1 MKSSY
6 LYSLLL
12 LGCAG
17 LNVSPTLYAAQCAE
31 FLDLKV
37 RKLHS
42 EQQLDL
48 CQLTQGKPVLIVNTA
63 SHCGYTPQFKG
74 LEKLHQKYKDDG
86 LVVLGFPSNDFN
98 QEEAKEVKTADVCYI
113 NYGVTFTMV
122 ATGAVRGESAQP
134 PFRHLAIETR
144 EPNWNFNK
152 YLVSADGKQ
161 IERFA
166 SAVKPDDRALIAAI
180 EKQL

>member
-1 MKSSY
+1 MKSVY
-6 LYSLLL
+6 LGVLL
-12 LGCAG
+12 
-17 LNVSPTLYAAQCAE
+17 VSCGVISSAVNAKQCAD
-31 FLDLKV
+31 FLDVKV

-98 QEEAKEVKTADVCYI
+98 QEEAQEVKTADVCYI
-113 NYGVTFTMV
+113 NYGVTFTMA
-122 ATGAVRGESAQP
+122 ATGVVTGELAQQPFKHLSA
-134 PFRHLAIETR
+134 ETR

-161 IERFA
+161 IQRF
-166 SAVKPDDRALIAAI
+166 SSNVKPNDSALIEAI
-180 EKQL
+180 EKLL

>member
-1 MKSSY
+1 MMKSVY
-6 LYSLLL
+6 LGLLL
-12 LGCAG
+12 ASCGAI
-17 LNVSPTLYAAQCAE
+17 SDMAYANQCAE
-31 FLDLKV
+31 FLNVKV

-42 EQQLDL
+42 EQELDL

-63 SHCGYTPQFKG
+63 SHCGYSPQFKG

-98 QEEAKEVKTADVCYI
+98 QEEAKEVNTADVCYI
-113 NYGVTFTMV
+113 NYGVTFTMA
-122 ATGAVRGESAQP
+122 ATGAVKGASAQQ
-134 PFRHLAIETR
+134 PFQHLAAKTR

-161 IERFA
+161 IQRFA
-166 SAVKPDDRALIAAI
+166 SNVKPDDIALIEAI